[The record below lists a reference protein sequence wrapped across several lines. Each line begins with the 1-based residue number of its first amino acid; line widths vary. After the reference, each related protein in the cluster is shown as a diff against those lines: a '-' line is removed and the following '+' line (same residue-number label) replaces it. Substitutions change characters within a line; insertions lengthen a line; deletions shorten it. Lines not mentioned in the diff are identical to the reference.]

1 MKRGDYPVTDGRTE
15 DVAENQR
22 VPVCRGMKGMASGLA
37 GMSSEDTALNCL
49 LACSC
54 VERGEKLERKKNK
67 AACDKQTRRGRARHR
82 W

>member
-1 MKRGDYPVTDGRTE
+1 MTDGRTE

-54 VERGEKLERKKNK
+54 VSLHVCGKRGKIGKKK
-67 AACDKQTRRGRARHR
+67 KQSCV
-82 W
+82 